1 MIKVQKKCQHC
12 PSVSWRP
19 SNSVSVLHVVI
30 HGPTNLPA
38 YFQALDFQ
46 PISQPTSK
54 AIFQPTPKAT
64 FQPTSLHAWRNLN
77 LLAGRFRQ
85 PWRRGRRNAT
95 TWEAESARISTSCCR
110 LLSPFQM
117 HKSMHFAPGVSDKI
131 STSYDTW
138 LPSTCGGL
146 SMPVRA
152 HGRVRASCPP
162 CSFCRLLNS
171 RFIFWGSI
179 DSHPNCLAIVPLPQ
193 FN

>member
-1 MIKVQKKCQHC
+1 MRIHRKQWKMIKVQKKCHHC

-38 YFQALDFQ
+38 YFQALDSQ

-77 LLAGRFRQ
+77 LLAGRCRQ

-110 LLSPFQM
+110 LLSAFSM
-117 HKSMHFAPGVSDKI
+117 RKFTGFVRGSRTKSPHRMTLDCHVPVGAHPCQSAHTEEWEIHAHLVLFVGSC
-131 STSYDTW
+131 TQ
-138 LPSTCGGL
+138 GL
-146 SMPVRA
+146 SSVA
-152 HGRVRASCPP
+152 
-162 CSFCRLLNS
+162 
-171 RFIFWGSI
+171 
-179 DSHPNCLAIVPLPQ
+179 Q
-193 FN
+193 